1 MGGDVGCIFYIVKA
15 GTLSIHVADT
25 NAVDSA
31 TSAEP
36 NAKARRKTK
45 QVGSLGVEK
54 SFGELGL
61 LFKTPRAATIT
72 AAEDVVLYALDREAY
87 IAIRQHYKGHIAT
100 AADDHTSKKV
110 IAGVAETS
118 EDFYS
123 DSQVAYRLL
132 NGIDIYNNHKTS
144 KAKADQN
151 KVRKHTKHTFE
162 LSRGDFFEAVHTLAD
177 RWTDSCEVSEYVSFL
192 KNLIGAISYEVKT
205 TETET
210 ETETEAGAGAGAG
223 AGTQVVGSMGDIK
236 CSASDRD
243 CDRAWWQRTR
253 KLVHVEMV
261 QELATMGLQGAAGA
275 QFDFPSAAD
284 FSLLHKQQK
293 QAEKIKNP
301 KKALAERTALITE
314 AQQHLRKVRRSMG
327 LGEATTTDL
336 LAQILTSVHE
346 AKDENG
352 IVEKT
357 YWSFRPSIAHH
368 ITIGTCAEQRINSVA
383 GGSAVNGGTE
393 SVAENTKA
401 SSVAAGGET
410 GGVSQQD
417 EDEDEDTQKQKQTDL
432 VMLQLHEEEERLR
445 EMRRSNV
452 YFTAAVVCYL
462 ESDMCAAQYPGR
474 ECEWYPLVVAA
485 KKYLSRETKSIP
497 IAQLKKM
504 ERDMRKMGLL
514 AEPTDL
520 NFSRMMGLERVT
532 DRLKTNASI
541 TSLSSTTAAARA
553 SSTTTTTTTHVTNA
567 SSSSSSLSS
576 SLSSSSSSS
585 SLLQAQLAA
594 QRSVNI
600 LEPLSQASCV
610 DTHSR
615 VLALC
620 DAPPISQKSLA
631 ISRAISK
638 QKAQQQQ
645 EQQLADE
652 GNTPV
657 QSEHHDSAQLLSM
670 GTGDALDAVLSHEKN
685 SSIISSSLSNSN
697 TKTKTN
703 TNINNT
709 ASNTSSTKET
719 RIHTPRPKDVSQSGS
734 YLLTCNSGS
743 QQAVPSGSQSVSK
756 SLTVEVSGLSCAQR
770 KQSLVPSEIL
780 PASSPLAD
788 ISDKERAKYLHRRNT
803 STSTWYDHSDHSH
816 SSRRQGNTVN
826 LGLALHTTRSI
837 ANTAAAATATATATM
852 MDPGPDT
859 CTSVAAVMSRRG
871 SHLCRHDGVAVHTK
885 ANKPLPLR
893 SRVGE
898 YGKMV
903 MSEHTAVSEQT
914 TLIQRN
920 VIDGTITNTRLSMKL
935 AARNEKSR
943 NQQACALPQ
952 IPPSG
957 VPHRQSQWKF
967 TDSHF

>member
-1 MGGDVGCIFYIVKA
+1 
-15 GTLSIHVADT
+15 
-25 NAVDSA
+25 
-31 TSAEP
+31 
-36 NAKARRKTK
+36 
-45 QVGSLGVEK
+45 
-54 SFGELGL
+54 
-61 LFKTPRAATIT
+61 
-72 AAEDVVLYALDREAY
+72 VL
-87 IAIRQHYKGHIAT
+87 
-100 AADDHTSKKV
+100 V
-110 IAGVAETS
+110 
-118 EDFYS
+118 
-123 DSQVAYRLL
+123 
-132 NGIDIYNNHKTS
+132 
-144 KAKADQN
+144 
-151 KVRKHTKHTFE
+151 
-162 LSRGDFFEAVHTLAD
+162 
-177 RWTDSCEVSEYVSFL
+177 
-192 KNLIGAISYEVKT
+192 
-205 TETET
+205 
-210 ETETEAGAGAGAG
+210 
-223 AGTQVVGSMGDIK
+223 
-236 CSASDRD
+236 
-243 CDRAWWQRTR
+243 
-253 KLVHVEMV
+253 
-261 QELATMGLQGAAGA
+261 
-275 QFDFPSAAD
+275 
-284 FSLLHKQQK
+284 
-293 QAEKIKNP
+293 
-301 KKALAERTALITE
+301 
-314 AQQHLRKVRRSMG
+314 
-327 LGEATTTDL
+327 
-336 LAQILTSVHE
+336 
-346 AKDENG
+346 
-352 IVEKT
+352 
-357 YWSFRPSIAHH
+357 
-368 ITIGTCAEQRINSVA
+368 
-383 GGSAVNGGTE
+383 
-393 SVAENTKA
+393 
-401 SSVAAGGET
+401 
-410 GGVSQQD
+410 
-417 EDEDEDTQKQKQTDL
+417 
-432 VMLQLHEEEERLR
+432 
-445 EMRRSNV
+445 
-452 YFTAAVVCYL
+452 
-462 ESDMCAAQYPGR
+462 
-474 ECEWYPLVVAA
+474 
-485 KKYLSRETKSIP
+485 
-497 IAQLKKM
+497 
-504 ERDMRKMGLL
+504 
-514 AEPTDL
+514 
-520 NFSRMMGLERVT
+520 
-532 DRLKTNASI
+532 
-541 TSLSSTTAAARA
+541 
-553 SSTTTTTTTHVTNA
+553 
-567 SSSSSSLSS
+567 
-576 SLSSSSSSS
+576 
-585 SLLQAQLAA
+585 
-594 QRSVNI
+594 
-600 LEPLSQASCV
+600 
-610 DTHSR
+610 
-615 VLALC
+615 LC

-670 GTGDALDAVLSHEKN
+670 DTGDTLDAVLSHEKN

-957 VPHRQSQWKF
+957 DPHRQSQWKF